1 MNKEVVEE
9 KKGSYESMKKCY
21 ETVMSMYYVV
31 LNKGKW
37 LDFIIDPMPWRQDY
51 SVSYLSIL
59 HL

>member
-1 MNKEVVEE
+1 
-9 KKGSYESMKKCY
+9 MKKCY